1 MKNASTVATTPTS
14 HNQEALQE
22 MQDFLRALES
32 YPARF
37 ALDPTITFEQHCT
50 NLIPAAKRSLPGS
63 SGSPAARSRS
73 FAGTPPSARSGRIRA
88 LKRR

>member
-1 MKNASTVATTPTS
+1 
-14 HNQEALQE
+14 

-50 NLIPAAKRSLPGS
+50 NLIPAAKAQS
-63 SGSPAARSRS
+63 
-73 FAGTPPSARSGRIRA
+73 AGV
-88 LKRR
+88 

>member
-1 MKNASTVATTPTS
+1 MKNAPTVATTCESPTS

-50 NLIPAAKRSLPGS
+50 NLIPAAKAQS
-63 SGSPAARSRS
+63 
-73 FAGTPPSARSGRIRA
+73 AGV
-88 LKRR
+88 